1 MNRTISIGLLCLTLA
16 ACGDD
21 SGPTDPELTIFEFS
35 EMTLHPNPIT
45 ADESFVTTVELTV
58 SPQQSM
64 VYTELVLVLPGN
76 EDVLASSA
84 DFDFVGKMELEVQ
97 SHMSGLTSRSP
108 GDSTFILRWKALDAG
123 QIVRAST
130 QDTLRVTS

>member
-45 ADESFVTTVELTV
+45 ADEIFVTTVELTV
-58 SPQQSM
+58 SPQQS
-64 VYTELVLVLPGN
+64 
-76 EDVLASSA
+76 
-84 DFDFVGKMELEVQ
+84 EVQ
-97 SHMSGLTSRSP
+97 SHIFGLIWRSR

-130 QDTLRVTS
+130 QDTLRLTS